1 MGYLSKKFYIQETG
15 MCPDCNKVIV
25 NCSCELD
32 KQIKMDSIINELK
45 KHFSGDN
52 SYLSGVNDGMYH
64 LFRYLYDK
72 QYL

>member
-1 MGYLSKKFYIQETG
+1 MGYITKKGYETITGKCSECDKLLAECICEVKKQE
-15 MCPDCNKVIV
+15 
-25 NCSCELD
+25 
-32 KQIKMDSIINELK
+32 KMDSIINELK